1 MASMV
6 ERLKRLW
13 HSPRDIE
20 EAEVYLL
27 VGVFVT
33 VWMLMIIW

>member
-1 MASMV
+1 MI

-20 EAEVYLL
+20 EAEVYILL
-27 VGVFVT
+27 AMFT
-33 VWMLMIIW
+33 TLWMAMVIW

>member
-20 EAEVYLL
+20 EAEWYILFGIFMTL
-27 VGVFVT
+27 WMCMI
-33 VWMLMIIW
+33 VW